1 MKYIEEKLKC
11 YYKTELVN
19 EILSGMTIKR
29 YTTFRI
35 NSLLSNK
42 EEVLKALNNHNLE
55 VKEVPFYDMAYILCD
70 GNEGD
75 LTALDIYNEGKIYL
89 QSLSSM
95 LPPIVLDPKESH
107 AILDMAAAP
116 GGKTTEIAA
125 LTNNKAQITACELNK
140 IRSERLKYNVSKQGA
155 TSVLVMNTDSRNLDD
170 FFRFDEVLLDAPC
183 SGSGTRSNDEES
195 LKGLTD
201 VLVNKSINAQ
211 KTMLKKAF
219 KILKKNGTLVY
230 STCSIFKC
238 ENEDVINSVLPK
250 GKYQII
256 PIEVNDVNLETL
268 PSTMDGVLTVKPNK
282 YYEGFFIAKIKKIG
296 D

>member
-11 YYKTELVN
+11 YYNDETVN
-19 EILSGMTIKR
+19 EILQGMTNKR
-29 YTTFRI
+29 HTTFRI
-35 NSLLSNK
+35 NSLKATK
-42 EEVLKALNNHNLE
+42 EEVFEVLKKNNME
-55 VKEVPFYDMAYILCD
+55 VQQVSFYDMAFVLVNGCE
-70 GNEGD
+70 EG
-75 LTALDIYNEGKIYL
+75 LMNLDIYKEGKIYL

-95 LPPIVLDPKESH
+95 LPPIILDPKERH

-140 IRSERLKYNVSKQGA
+140 IRSERLKYNVNLQGA
-155 TSVLVMNTDSRNLDD
+155 TSVFVMNTDSRNLDD
-170 FFRFDEVLLDAPC
+170 FFSFDEVLLDAPC

-195 LKGLTD
+195 LKGLCD
-201 VLVNKSINAQ
+201 ALVAKSTKAQ

-219 KILKKNGTLVY
+219 KVLKKNGTLVY
-230 STCSIFKC
+230 STCSILKC
-238 ENEDVINSVLPK
+238 ENEDIIKEVLPK

-256 PIEVNDVNLETL
+256 PIEVNDNNLEIL
-268 PSTMDGVLTVKPNK
+268 PSTIEGVLTVKPNE